1 MNYDENNA
9 SYTIETRVQLI
20 NEHIHSLNKY
30 CQRGLRNVD
39 VACEIWDRLI
49 TEKDTQK
56 RLSILGDGE
65 SFLQASIAV
74 AREYSGQIPS
84 PNRLKAFVEDDDIA
98 DLMIGLL
105 NEMSMVIFQFTGQME
120 NMVEQ
125 CAILRRHL
133 EQEAMDATAAGR
145 AQRHSIIGFLQAGV
159 RQSSNLAAKLRRA
172 ILPRGA
178 ANVPC
183 PPRVQLE
190 LLATCKKCIPR
201 G

>member
-9 SYTIETRVQLI
+9 SDTIETRIQLI

-56 RLSILGDGE
+56 RLSILSDGE
-65 SFLQASIAV
+65 SFLHASIAV
-74 AREYSGQIPS
+74 AHEYSGQIPS
-84 PNRLKAFVEDDDIA
+84 PNVLKAFVEDDEIA

-105 NEMSMVIFQFTGQME
+105 NEMSVVIFQFTGRME
-120 NMVEQ
+120 AMVEQ

-133 EQEAMDATAAGR
+133 EQEALDAAAGR
-145 AQRHSIIGFLQAGV
+145 AQTNGIVGLLQTGL
-159 RQSSNLAAKLRRA
+159 RQSNNLAAKLRRA
-172 ILPRGA
+172 ISPRGA
-178 ANVPC
+178 LKVPC
-183 PPRVQLE
+183 PPLPHASAPAAVR
-190 LLATCKKCIPR
+190 P
-201 G
+201 